1 MPAAHIEGLGR
12 SILLSVIGSSF
23 LAHESPQWYDYAS
36 THEGTKF
43 ELGCLSFRGRAT
55 FRMDTSPKIGKGV
68 IEDCKAGNREAFERI
83 VLFYQKWVYNVAY
96 RMLGSSE
103 EAKELAQDVFVS
115 IFESIRELREETK
128 FDAWLKQIVLN
139 HCRNRWKYL
148 KRRQYFTMG
157 SIEDS
162 VERDEGRVPRAFID
176 PSDKPDILYEKKV
189 IQEWIQKGLLRLKEE
204 QRELI
209 VLRDFQG
216 YSYGEMGQILNL
228 AEGTLKSKLHR
239 ARMDLKTILE
249 RNVH

>member
-1 MPAAHIEGLGR
+1 
-12 SILLSVIGSSF
+12 
-23 LAHESPQWYDYAS
+23 
-36 THEGTKF
+36 
-43 ELGCLSFRGRAT
+43 
-55 FRMDTSPKIGKGV
+55 
-68 IEDCKAGNREAFERI
+68 
-83 VLFYQKWVYNVAY
+83 
-96 RMLGSSE
+96 
-103 EAKELAQDVFVS
+103 
-115 IFESIRELREETK
+115 
-128 FDAWLKQIVLN
+128 
-139 HCRNRWKYL
+139 
-148 KRRQYFTMG
+148 MG

-162 VERDEGRVPRAFID
+162 VETEEGQVPRAFID